1 MDVIRKGDVLS
12 ALVKP
17 FLPSARMAYAQL
29 FKPWLRAMRT
39 GKPVLAFRRLFRTGY
54 TMLHDRLWPS
64 EARIFSNHMPALR
77 AMRSALYLQF
87 EHQLHLGNYSAALSA
102 LGLHDKAAFARFCHS
117 RGLAIA
123 PTVELTGETP
133 VDTAWQ
139 GRAPLVVKPS
149 IGSSA
154 RDLASLERQKH
165 GNWRL
170 CPFRGVPSE
179 GPLEEILARHRNGT
193 PFVLQPLLCNNAD
206 LTALLGPSLAT
217 FRTITTA
224 GEDGRPEALSM
235 LAELPLEDTLP
246 MSRRWLILPVDMS
259 SGALVSCDP
268 RAIGRIDDEVARGR
282 AKALCGQVIPGVAG
296 LAALACQ
303 AHAAVLKEAGDE
315 RPPPMIGWDLVLAA
329 QGALLLELNWNWA
342 VAPHYVNAA
351 GLDFKLS
358 SAFAQAAKLR

>member
-1 MDVIRKGDVLS
+1 MLN
-12 ALVKP
+12 ALVKV
-17 FLPSARMAYAQL
+17 FLPIARMAYAQL
-29 FKPWLRAMRT
+29 FKPWLRTMRM
-39 GKPVLAFRRLFRTGY
+39 GKPFLAFRRLFRNGY
-54 TMLHDRLWPS
+54 TMLHYRLLPS
-64 EARIFSNHMPALR
+64 EARVFSDHMPALR
-77 AMRSALYLQF
+77 KMRSALYLQF
-87 EHQLHLGNYSAALSA
+87 EHRQHLGGYSTAISA

-117 RGLAIA
+117 KGLANA
-123 PTVELTGETP
+123 PTVELTGKTV
-133 VDTAWQ
+133 VDTEWQ
-139 GRAPLVVKPS
+139 ECGPLVVKPS
-149 IGSSA
+149 LGSGA

-170 CPFRGVPSE
+170 CPFRGAPRE
-179 GPLEEILARHRNGT
+179 GPLDEILAGHRDGAS
-193 PFVLQPLLCNNAD
+193 FVLQPLLRNNAG

-217 FRTITTA
+217 FRTVTAA

-268 RAIGRIDDEVARGR
+268 RAVARIDDEKARGR
-282 AKALCGQVIPGVAG
+282 AKALCGQVIPGVSG

-303 AHAAVLKEAGDE
+303 AHAAVLKEAGDG
-315 RPPPMIGWDLVLAA
+315 RPPPMIGWDLVLAC

-342 VAPHYVNAA
+342 VAPHYANAA

-358 SAFAQAAKLR
+358 SAFAKAVKLR